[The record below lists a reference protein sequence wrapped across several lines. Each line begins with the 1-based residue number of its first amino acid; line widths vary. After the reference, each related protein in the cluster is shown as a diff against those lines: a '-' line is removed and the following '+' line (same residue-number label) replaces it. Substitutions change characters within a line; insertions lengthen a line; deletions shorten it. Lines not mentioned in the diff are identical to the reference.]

1 MSTYE
6 EITYR
11 NPSTST
17 LPSDSPSTV
26 LMVTATKTLIINS
39 GSYVGQYLPL
49 LKNIVDTDVQTEIL
63 HRSPS
68 TNTLPSD
75 SPSTVLMVTAT
86 KTLIINSGSYV
97 GQYLPHLKY
106 ILRIPSSVPIYP
118 INDTDNL
125 SIQISESS
133 NRIIEFPIIDFDS
146 LDIQISES
154 SSIHITSRIL
164 DSDTLDIQISES
176 SSLYGTTQHALIT
189 ALYNEILV
197 SEPSDARITSLYN
210 ETLVSEPSNTRIT
223 QLYNEILVA
232 LYRFHLYD
240 NCQIQIVEKSSITI
254 KTQSL
259 DICSFQILDE
269 HHPVLFAIY
278 PNILPEFQPNVT
290 LTCIGWGFL
299 PTSIIVW
306 NGINIPTIFISPEEL
321 QGILPSMDINMI
333 GNVPVHILDP

>member
-1 MSTYE
+1 
-6 EITYR
+6 
-11 NPSTST
+11 
-17 LPSDSPSTV
+17 
-26 LMVTATKTLIINS
+26 MVTATKTLIINS

>member
-11 NPSTST
+11 NPSTS
-17 LPSDSPSTV
+17 
-26 LMVTATKTLIINS
+26 
-39 GSYVGQYLPL
+39 
-49 LKNIVDTDVQTEIL
+49 
-63 HRSPS
+63 
-68 TNTLPSD
+68 TLPSD

>member
-1 MSTYE
+1 
-6 EITYR
+6 
-11 NPSTST
+11 
-17 LPSDSPSTV
+17 
-26 LMVTATKTLIINS
+26 MVTATKTLIINS

-290 LTCIGWGFL
+290 LTCVGWGFL
-299 PTSIIVW
+299 PTSIIVC